1 MNTAESSR
9 NGVHGVPDSGYF
21 GPERSGTDEPIDS
34 QLLAALDDYVAS
46 HPGGQE
52 RLIPLLHL
60 AQSRIGWLPSS
71 VQEHIA
77 GSLGMSPVQVFGVVS
92 FYHFFATSPR
102 GKYQLKV
109 CTGTA
114 CFVRGAMDL
123 VVELQRLLKIEVGGV
138 TEDQLFSLDQVRCI
152 GACGLAPALMIDNEV
167 HGNLTR
173 KDLKRLVR
181 GLKKSARQENEERSE
196 ADGVQ

>member
-1 MNTAESSR
+1 MKTAEGTR
-9 NGVHGVPDSGYF
+9 NPVQSGPASGYY
-21 GPERSGTDEPIDS
+21 GPEKVEQEEPLDSALAKSIDE
-34 QLLAALDDYVAS
+34 YVAS

-60 AQSRIGWLPSS
+60 AQSRIGWLPSN
-71 VQEHIA
+71 VQEYIA
-77 GSLGMSPVQVFGVVS
+77 DSLGMSPVQVFGVVS

-102 GKYQLKV
+102 GHFQLKV

-123 VVELQRLLKIEVGGV
+123 VAELEKLLKIEVGGV
-138 TEDQLFSLDQVRCI
+138 TEDRMFSLEQVRCI

>member
-1 MNTAESSR
+1 MVRAELAELR
-9 NGVHGVPDSGYF
+9 NQAETLLYTTEQALAGYADLIN
-21 GPERSGTDEPIDS
+21 PE
-34 QLLAALDDYVAS
+34 LLASIDDYVAA

-60 AQSRIGWLPSS
+60 AQSRIGWLPSN
-71 VQEHIA
+71 VQEYIA
-77 GSLGMSPVQVFGVVS
+77 GALGMSPVQVFGVVS

-102 GKYQLKV
+102 GKHQLKV

-123 VVELQRLLKIEVGGV
+123 VAELEKLLKIEVGGV
-138 TEDQLFSLDQVRCI
+138 TEDQLFSLEQVRCI

-181 GLKKSARQENEERSE
+181 GLKKSAKQENEERSE